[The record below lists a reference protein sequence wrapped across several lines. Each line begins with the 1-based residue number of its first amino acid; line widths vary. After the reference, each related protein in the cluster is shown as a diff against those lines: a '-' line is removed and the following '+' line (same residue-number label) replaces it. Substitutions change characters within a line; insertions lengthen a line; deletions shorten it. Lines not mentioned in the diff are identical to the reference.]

1 MGEVVMNN
9 NAKSSFLSAT
19 YTTKQ
24 KRQSHIISLL
34 LLVMFLLSSF
44 IFFYMAYSVID
55 VAGSVVSGSSDV
67 AIQDLIRNMPIII
80 SFLISFYAMMAI
92 HALQKGVDEKRR
104 IKSVFKDSLVTLVF
118 SIVNIIYVLVM
129 LIIKRYDSLIEKSP
143 TYLFPLD
150 TMLFSLLFVG
160 ISIVMI
166 LKIKKKE
173 KNKSYS
179 LPLRKIALADN
190 KILRFFYCFG
200 IVVWT
205 LVSLYGLTAGI
216 YSIFI
221 YDFAH
226 EYVFYGIM
234 TILIYL
240 LSPIYLGVW
249 QFYFHALTEEKKAAV
264 QLPLSLISLGISI
277 VVTFLY
283 FLSLSLDLDAPSNAG
298 FGMFPIAFAAST
310 NLGTFLI
317 VFMPGIVSII
327 NVITALIKKAKPK
340 RAYRRLVNKLS

>member
-1 MGEVVMNN
+1 
-9 NAKSSFLSAT
+9 
-19 YTTKQ
+19 
-24 KRQSHIISLL
+24 
-34 LLVMFLLSSF
+34 
-44 IFFYMAYSVID
+44 MAYSVID
-55 VAGSVVSGSSDV
+55 AAGSIVSGSSDV
-67 AIQDLIRNMPIII
+67 AVRDLIRNMPIII

-104 IKSVFKDSLVTLVF
+104 IKSVFKDSVVTLSF
-118 SIVNIIYVLVM
+118 SVINIIYILVM
-129 LIIKRYDSLIEKSP
+129 LIIKNYDSLIEKCP

-150 TMLFSLLFVG
+150 TMLFSIVFAV
-160 ISIVMI
+160 ISVVMI
-166 LKIKKKE
+166 LKIKKHE
-173 KNKSYS
+173 KDKSDS

-200 IVVWT
+200 IVIWT

-226 EYVFYGIM
+226 EHIFYGVM

-240 LSPIYLGVW
+240 LSPIYLGIW
-249 QFYFHALTEEKKAAV
+249 QFYFHALKDEKKASV
-264 QLPLSLISLGISI
+264 QLRLSLISLGVSLI
-277 VVTFLY
+277 VTVLY
-283 FLSLSLDLDAPSNAG
+283 FVSLSLDLDAPSNAG

-327 NVITALIKKAKPK
+327 NVITALIQKAKPK
-340 RAYRRLVNKLS
+340 RAYRKLVNKLS